1 MSLSD
6 WMWRKKLILLLT
18 IVVLTEVIMYLMTS
32 EWFPWE
38 W

>member
-6 WMWRKKLILLLT
+6 WLWRKKLILLLT
-18 IVVLTEVIMYLMTS
+18 FVVLAEVIRYLMTS